1 MAFGI
6 GDVKFIDSFQLM
18 ASSLET
24 LAENLIT
31 KSTDKSEMF
40 ENLEKQFNADELELV
55 MSNQF
60 MDNIDKIVYPKVHS
74 TNKCYSSSNLSS

>member
-1 MAFGI
+1 MPNSMEKLMAFGI

-18 ASSLET
+18 ASSLEN

-40 ENLEKQFNADELELV
+40 ENLEK
-55 MSNQF
+55 
-60 MDNIDKIVYPKVHS
+60 
-74 TNKCYSSSNLSS
+74 